1 MKRHLIR
8 PEEANIP
15 DIFRSFW
22 DGAAIYDSSC
32 SSVARVFF
40 LDNGSGYYLKRAR
53 KNSLQKEAALTR
65 FFHSKGLGPEVLAFE
80 SLDSDWL
87 LTRRIPG
94 EDCTFGK
101 YLENPEKLCETMAQ
115 ALRILHQTD
124 PSGCPVPD
132 RTADDLSAARRN
144 YLAGNC
150 NLQHFP
156 DNWGYTTAEEAWQV
170 ANEWGKYLRADTLLH
185 GDFCLPNIML
195 DDWRFSGFIDLA
207 CAGVGDRHVDL
218 YWGIWSLHFNL
229 KTDRYRNRFLDAY
242 GREDVQEELF
252 RVIAAIEALA

>member
-150 NLQHFP
+150 NLHHFP